1 MAWTPAQKTALAIAA
16 AVAGLCVLQ
25 SRRRYAE
32 HNSADLPL
40 DPDLK
45 KPVRAAVVAALHQE
59 SDPAVLA
66 QLSSKL
72 EAAGFGRSAETVRR
86 RAAQLSPA
94 GGNTGLLQNSFFT
107 GATAPRSAAP
117 VVGHGSANVVAG
129 AQQKLR
135 ALGFDVETDGV
146 VGLRTRHA
154 IMEFQS
160 LHDLN
165 IDGIL
170 GPETLAAL
178 DAAVQYH

>member
-16 AVAGLCVLQ
+16 AVAGFCVLQ

-32 HNSADLPL
+32 HNSADLPI

-45 KPVRAAVVAALHQE
+45 KPVRDTVVAALHQE

-66 QLSSKL
+66 QLSTKL
-72 EAAGFGRSAETVRR
+72 EAAGFGRTAETVRR
-86 RAAQLSPA
+86 RANQLSPA
-94 GGNTGLLQNSFFT
+94 GGNVGLLQNGFFT
-107 GATAPRSAAP
+107 GATSPRSAAP
-117 VVGHGSANVVAG
+117 IVGHGTANVVAA

-135 ALGFDVETDGV
+135 ALGWDVEADGV
-146 VGLRTRHA
+146 VGLKTRRA

>member
-16 AVAGLCVLQ
+16 AVAGFCVLQ

-32 HNSADLPL
+32 HNNTGVPL

-45 KPVRAAVVAALHQE
+45 KPVRDTVVAALHQE
-59 SDPAVLA
+59 SDPAILA
-66 QLSSKL
+66 QLSAKL
-72 EAAGFGRSAETVRR
+72 EAAGFERSAETVRK
-86 RAAQLSPA
+86 RAAQLSSP
-94 GGNTGLLQNSFFT
+94 GGNLGLLQNGFFT
-107 GATAPRSAAP
+107 GATSSRPAAP
-117 VVGHGSANVVAG
+117 VVGHGTANIVAG
-129 AQQKLR
+129 SQQKLR
-135 ALGFDVETDGV
+135 ALGWDVETDGV
-146 VGLRTRHA
+146 VGLKTRHA

>member
-16 AVAGLCVLQ
+16 AVAGFCVLQ

-32 HNSADLPL
+32 HNSLSVPL

-45 KPVRAAVVAALHQE
+45 KSVRDTVVAALHQE

-66 QLSSKL
+66 QLSAKL
-72 EAAGFGRSAETVRR
+72 AAAGFERSAETVRV
-86 RAAQLSPA
+86 RANQLSPA
-94 GGNTGLLQNSFFT
+94 GGSGFFT
-107 GATAPRSAAP
+107 GATSSRPAAP
-117 VVGHGSANVVAG
+117 VVGHGTANIVAG
-129 AQQKLR
+129 SQQKLR
-135 ALGFDVETDGV
+135 ALGWDVETDGV
-146 VGLRTRHA
+146 VGLKTRHA